1 MPQPKNILS
10 VLADN
15 SALSEAVKLLV
26 TKQFEKPP
34 TITPETSDLVLG
46 QFLRAHIT
54 GLEAIDAAWKELAQY
69 KSIPD
74 RPERVNSAR

>member
-1 MPQPKNILS
+1 MADKNILS

-15 SALSEAVKLLV
+15 PALMEAVKLLV

-34 TITPETSDLVLG
+34 AMGPDTSDLVLG

-54 GLEAIDAAWKELAQY
+54 GLEAIDNAWKELVQY
-69 KSIPD
+69 RTVVEVKRDKNP
-74 RPERVNSAR
+74 AR